1 MSKESKTL
9 PHTLVE
15 AVKDSRAVL
24 VLGAGASLECKNNKG
39 NRPPDSA
46 KLRNILAKK
55 FLGKDKDDRDL
66 AMVSEISISA
76 GAGEVQVFEELSR
89 SLSGFEPSDAH
100 KQVAEFKWRG
110 IATTNYDTILEQAYS
125 SSAVAKQH
133 LLPFVKDAEPYDD
146 RLRAYQDPLPYLKL
160 HGCLNH
166 RLDKEI
172 PLILSHE
179 HYHRYKANRSTLMA
193 RLTQWAQH
201 SVLIFIGYKIA
212 DAHIRSLVY
221 DIDPGRRPQWYIVT
235 PGADEH
241 DEQYWLTK
249 NIQIVRMKFGDFMS
263 CLDSEVPALFRG
275 LTPPDNSR
283 AEPIT
288 KHFRTEAQ
296 GSDALKKSLEIDL
309 DFVHSGMPFDE
320 VDAKSFYSGFENGW
334 AGIFRKF
341 DFARKTGEKILY
353 DALDRNDAPEQRFF
367 LLQGAGGSGKTIAL
381 KRAAH
386 DAAVI
391 LDEPVLWLK
400 ENGAL
405 HPEIFEELYDLTG
418 LRWNLFV
425 DHVALHSD
433 ALQHLLDRLRSKR
446 IPITIIASE
455 READWTTYCSRLE
468 KDHPPDIYSLR
479 SLTEREAE
487 DLVDLLER
495 HKCLGMLQSK
505 TREERI
511 AAFMA
516 EDRSDR
522 QLLVALHELTLGK
535 PFEDIILEE
544 YERVQPEAARRLYL
558 DIATMHQFSVT
569 ARAGAISRISAI
581 RFDDFEEKFFEP
593 LRGLVRVI
601 EDRYT
606 GDKGYAS
613 RHSRIAKIVFG
624 VSCSTDEEKSAQ
636 FSRILGGLDA
646 GFSSDKRILEGICKG
661 RSLAQMFRDVE
672 HGRVIFDA
680 ATSASPTSAFLYQ
693 QGAIF
698 EYSHR
703 KGNLDRAQELAETAQ
718 AIDGNNHVY
727 IHTLAEVARRKA
739 NEATSKIRADQ
750 LRGVARSY
758 LNDIWIKDD
767 ARKDLSFCNL
777 LIDETFS
784 QLKQL
789 HPDSKEYEFVEF
801 DTKVDETVSRLRKAQ
816 QDHPNESEF
825 PAAES
830 RLWQMLGESELARKS
845 LERAAKAKPRNS
857 GIFIRLSRIVNRK
870 DGVER
875 AVDILQAGL
884 DKFPSDKTIH
894 FEMAKLLLT
903 LDDVDV
909 GRVEFCL
916 RSSFSSED
924 HNFEARFLM
933 AEFLFWCGEVEQA
946 KQLFEHIDQR
956 APEGFRRLAPKIN
969 DEVTEKLGQ
978 YAGTVSGRSE
988 RYFFIR
994 FGGYPGRIFA
1004 NISDLTDC
1012 AYEDLRDGSAVRFRL
1027 RFNRKGPVAYQIVLS
1042 K

>member
-1 MSKESKTL
+1 
-9 PHTLVE
+9 
-15 AVKDSRAVL
+15 
-24 VLGAGASLECKNNKG
+24 
-39 NRPPDSA
+39 
-46 KLRNILAKK
+46 
-55 FLGKDKDDRDL
+55 
-66 AMVSEISISA
+66 MVSEISISA
-76 GAGEVQVFEELSR
+76 GVGEVLVFEEIAR
-89 SLSGFEPSDAH
+89 SLSGYEPSEAH
-100 KQVAEFKWRG
+100 KKVAEFKWRG
-110 IATTNYDTILEQAYS
+110 IATTNYDTILEDAYS
-125 SSAVAKQH
+125 SSIMAKQH
-133 LLPFVKDAEPYDD
+133 LIPFVKDAEPYDD
-146 RLRAYQDPLPYLKL
+146 RLRAYQDALPYLKL

-179 HYHRYKANRSTLMA
+179 HYHRYKANRSTLMQ
-193 RLTQWAQH
+193 RLNQWAQH
-201 SVLIFIGYKIA
+201 SVLIFVGYQVA
-212 DAHIRSLVY
+212 DSHIRALIY
-221 DIDPGRRPQWYIVT
+221 DIDPGKRPQWYIVT
-235 PGADEH
+235 PGADEF
-241 DEQYWLTK
+241 DQQFWLTK
-249 NIQIVRMKFGDFMS
+249 NIQIIRMKFGNFMS
-263 CLDSEVPALFRG
+263 SLDANIPALFRS
-275 LTPPDNSR
+275 LAPPENSR
-283 AEPIT
+283 AEPII
-288 KHFRTEAQ
+288 KYFRVSSQT
-296 GSDALKKSLEIDL
+296 SDALKKSLEVDL
-309 DFVHSGMPFDE
+309 DLVHSGMPFDE
-320 VDAKSFYSGFENGW
+320 IDAKSFYSGFDSGW
-334 AGIFRKF
+334 AGTFRNF
-341 DFARKTGEKILY
+341 DFIRKTGEKIMY
-353 DALDRNDAPEQRFF
+353 DALNLNDAPMQRFF
-367 LLQGAGGSGKTIAL
+367 LLQGSGGSGKTIAL

-405 HPEIFEELYDLTG
+405 HPEVFEELYDLTG
-418 LRWNLFV
+418 LRWILFV
-425 DHVALHSD
+425 DHVALHAD
-433 ALQHLLDRLRSKR
+433 ELQHLLSRLKSKS

-455 READWTTYCSRLE
+455 RESDWTTYCSRLE

-479 SLTEREAE
+479 SLSEREAE

-511 AAFMA
+511 SAFME

-581 RFDDFEEKFFEP
+581 RFEDFEEKFFEP
-593 LRGLVRVI
+593 LRGLVRVV
-601 EDRYT
+601 EDHYT
-606 GDKGYAS
+606 RDKGYVS

-636 FSRILGGLDA
+636 FSRILAGLDA

-661 RSLAQMFRDVE
+661 RSLANMFRDVE

-680 ATSASPTSAFLYQ
+680 ATAASPTSAFLYQ

-698 EYSHR
+698 EYSHSH
-703 KGNLDRAQELAETAQ
+703 GSLDRAQEFAETAR

-750 LRGVARSY
+750 LRGLARSY

-767 ARKDLSFCNL
+767 SRKDLTFCNL
-777 LIDETFS
+777 LIDETSS
-784 QLKQL
+784 QLKRL
-789 HPDSKEYEFVEF
+789 HPESKDYELVEF

-816 QDHPNESEF
+816 QDHPNEAEF

-845 LERAAKAKPRNS
+845 LERAAKAKPRNA
-857 GIFIRLSRIVNRK
+857 GIFIRLSRIVHRK
-870 DGVER
+870 DGVNN
-875 AVDILQAGL
+875 AVEVLKTGL
-884 DKFPSDKTIH
+884 DKFPSDKSIH

-909 GRVEFCL
+909 SRVEFCL

-924 HNFEARFLM
+924 HNFEARFLL
-933 AEFLFWCGEVEQA
+933 AEFLFWRGEVEQA
-946 KQLFEHIDQR
+946 RQLFEHIDQR
-956 APEGFRRLAPKIN
+956 APEGFRKIAPKMN
-969 DEVTEKLGQ
+969 DEVTDKLSQ
-978 YAGTVSGRSE
+978 YAGTVSTRSE

-1004 NISDLTDC
+1004 NMHDLTDC
-1012 AYEDLRDGSAVRFRL
+1012 AYEDVREGNNVRFRL
-1027 RFNRKGPVAYQIVLS
+1027 RFNRKGPVAYQISVS